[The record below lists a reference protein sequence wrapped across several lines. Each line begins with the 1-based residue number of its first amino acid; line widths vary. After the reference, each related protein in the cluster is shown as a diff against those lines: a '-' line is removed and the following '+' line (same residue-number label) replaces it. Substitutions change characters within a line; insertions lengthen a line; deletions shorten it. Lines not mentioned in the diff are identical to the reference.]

1 MNETLPSD
9 EIDLLQLIETIW
21 DGKWRIIAITAACVA
36 GVFAFQ
42 AISPTPNFVATTEV
56 KPISSKEA
64 DQYAPLNSLELFKVT
79 REDLLAQ
86 YN

>member
-42 AISPTPNFVATTEV
+42 AISPTPNFVAT
-56 KPISSKEA
+56 ISSKEA